1 MEKNKHMR
9 GNRIYRVLI
18 ILLLASTAH
27 AGWNTNIWNLANEY
41 ANDPW
46 KPAITNNADITN
58 GTALAVNIIETNLY
72 AICVTDVITRI
83 STTNYIPAITRIIT
97 ATIPFLS
104 SVGALEFNSHATNIY
119 CCTNTYYTNVSYGG
133 TSVMSVSGSTN
144 YTCAMIFMYGGFT
157 NFTTTTVSRVNVGG
171 IYSFRLDADDQRTYE
186 LFGAINER
194 EAAIRGTNAVF
205 VTGRMFRDPYVPEPY
220 YGGLTDNLAE
230 AKRWIYVNLTNF
242 LNVSFAQST
251 ANTSYDFTEYLC
263 GTNITYTYIPKPVD
277 DPIGWMTNI
286 SPRTSIPRWTAKDL
300 LLYVK
305 APLNWFG
312 SLSVSVSTNLYRGER
327 TYNYKPLI
335 IDVSSTDSY
344 YVVIETNITPS
355 YAANSYRQ
363 YGRDLTG
370 IGFPFS
376 YAVTSSLNI
385 IRYPASKW
393 ISGGVTNFKYT
404 YEPNEIIT
412 NVMHLWDGT
421 VTNVTGTNGQRVT
434 WTNYPA
440 TQPYIGFPESVVS
453 IAGSSSVSVTNI
465 DAYGLK
471 FITNILSQL
480 VVCPGTLA
488 WETNQTKYSS
498 PSIITA
504 SSAAVESNIG
514 PEYDNYLEFSSTKIH
529 FHSLYSGLEIATSI
543 IARTYGPQ
551 MHREILK
558 ESPHS
563 DVIYSFAWDIFPE
576 IIVPKN
582 IYLGLYGKTN
592 SFVHEKYVYFRYPVQ
607 KQDGSPFYRTSDS
620 WPVYS
625 EGISTQVF
633 YGYKCLA
640 EYLYPASQGNPVLSY
655 SFNALVYT
663 SIVVSVDVVD
673 SSIGYSA
680 TPAYETNSIQEF
692 VVEPE
697 WNASSSAAYWM
708 GSAWVE
714 EPNDSSGCAGGSA
727 VMDASGY
734 AHGSIGIVSSGTVS
748 SACGNHS
755 CNSTNGFCVGWVS
768 EGMFLPKAEQ
778 DEFPPYSASY
788 TIDWDFVSVRN
799 YAVTN
804 GFKYY

>member
-1 MEKNKHMR
+1 MPR
-9 GNRIYRVLI
+9 NRIYRVLI
-18 ILLLASTAH
+18 SIILLIASTSF

-46 KPAITNNADITN
+46 KPAITNSANITN
-58 GTALAVNIIETNLY
+58 GTPLAVNIIETNLY

-83 STTNYIPAITRIIT
+83 STTNYIPAITRIT

-104 SVGALEFNSHATNIY
+104 SAGALEFNSHATNIY
-119 CCTNTYYTNVSYGG
+119 CWTNTYYTNVSYGG
-133 TSVMSVSGSTN
+133 TSVMGVAGSTN
-144 YTCAMIFMYGGFT
+144 YSYSTKFVYNGET

-171 IYSFRLDADDQRTYE
+171 VYSFRLDADDQRTYE
-186 LFGAINER
+186 IFAAINER

-205 VTGRMFRDPYVPEPY
+205 VTGRMFSDEYVAEPY
-220 YGGLTDNLAE
+220 YGGLTDNLNE
-230 AKRWIYVNLTNF
+230 AKRWIYANLTNF

-251 ANTSYDFTEYLC
+251 VNTSYDFTEYLV
-263 GTNITYTYIPKPVD
+263 GTNITYTYYGNPLSGQR
-277 DPIGWMTNI
+277 GWVTNI

-300 LLYVK
+300 LLRVK

-312 SLSVSVSTNLYRGER
+312 SMSVSVSTNLYSGER
-327 TYNYKPLI
+327 TYNSKPLV
-335 IDVSSTDSY
+335 IDIDSTDSCF
-344 YVVIETNITPS
+344 VVIETNIIPS
-355 YAANSYRQ
+355 YAANSYKQ

-393 ISGGVTNFKYT
+393 ISGGVTNFAYT
-404 YEPNEIIT
+404 YDPNEIIT

-421 VTNVTGTNGQRVT
+421 VANVTGTNGQRVT

-440 TQPYIGFPESVVS
+440 TQPYIGYPESVIS
-453 IAGSSSVSVTNI
+453 MAASPSVAVTNI
-465 DAYGLK
+465 NAYGLK
-471 FITNILSQL
+471 YITNILSQL

-488 WETNQTKYSS
+488 WATNQTKYIT
-498 PSIITA
+498 PTVITA
-504 SSAAVESNIG
+504 STAVVESNIG
-514 PEYDNYLEFSSTKIH
+514 PEYDDFLEFSSSPIR
-529 FHSLYSGLEIATSI
+529 FQSLYSGLEISTSI

-551 MHREILK
+551 MHREIFK
-558 ESPHS
+558 MSPHS
-563 DVIYSFAWDIFPE
+563 VVIYSYAWDIFPE

-582 IYLGLYGKTN
+582 IFIGLYGKTN
-592 SFVHEKYVYFRYPVQ
+592 SFVHQKYVYFRYPEQ
-607 KQDGSPFYRTSDS
+607 KQDGNPFYWTSDS

-633 YGYKCLA
+633 YGYRCLA
-640 EYLYPASQGNPVLSY
+640 EYLYPASQGHPILSY

-663 SIVVSVDVVD
+663 SIYVSVDVVD

-714 EPNDSSGCAGGSA
+714 EPNPSGCAGGSA

-748 SACGNHS
+748 SACNNFA

-768 EGMFLPKAEQ
+768 EGMFLPKADEN
-778 DEFPPYSASY
+778 EFPPYSASY